1 MLLYKVLI
9 FFLLL
14 DESNGVFGVVTQI
27 GSSSCMGV
35 LFSNS
40 LLMTTIQEFAQN
52 CFGKTKLSASF
63 VIKQASLLYRQ
74 IKHQGYF

>member
-1 MLLYKVLI
+1 MVLI

-14 DESNGVFGVVTQI
+14 DESNAVFGVVTQV
-27 GSSSCMGV
+27 GSSSCMGF

-52 CFGKTKLSASF
+52 CFGKTNLS
-63 VIKQASLLYRQ
+63 ASLLYRQ